1 VSVEGGFETAGFLK
15 RGVRR
20 DGAVDV
26 AWGICNCCGCPMLIV
41 RANAP
46 GVREVIVGCEV
57 PWEVLPD
64 LAAWFT
70 KVAGE
75 HGGTTQ

>member
-1 VSVEGGFETAGFLK
+1 
-15 RGVRR
+15 
-20 DGAVDV
+20 
-26 AWGICNCCGCPMLIV
+26 MLIV